1 MISERKTKI
10 NEVSILEKVNS
21 RSRCELHAPNG
32 HFDTENTQYLHS
44 IKSIIPSY
52 PKKLTP
58 VLKWW
63 CFRISDIVTVYI
75 LVLAAR
81 FRMNLKRSSFA
92 EMHCVTLNLINQ
104 YNKHKHQICFKRS
117 FDASNTFS
125 LALIS
130 VLARKCS
137 VRAVVRRGRRT
148 LKKWP
153 HFFLWHKYTI

>member
-1 MISERKTKI
+1 MKYQYWRRLIQGPGVNCTLPTAILTLKTHNI
-10 NEVSILEKVNS
+10 YTLSNQS
-21 RSRCELHAPNG
+21 
-32 HFDTENTQYLHS
+32 YLVT
-44 IKSIIPSY
+44 
-52 PKKLTP
+52 KKLTP

-130 VLARKCS
+130 VLAGKCS